1 MHSVIILAGG
11 FGKRMAESYPNTPK
25 VCIMLKHKPMIVHLL
40 QSVLKTQPSNIYI
53 VVGKSGKI
61 IQETIENYITDKE
74 EMSIIKYVIQGAALG
89 TGHAVQVCVTELYK
103 VQNQEILILC
113 GDVPLTSSYTLND
126 ILKKKNNII
135 VTTEKYNPAGMGRVI
150 MNDKKIIKITEDRDC
165 TEEEKKIKKVNCG
178 IYKINGR
185 SLFSNLY
192 KLENN
197 NAASEY
203 YLTDIVEILH
213 KNEQYMNEYLMPCE
227 KMYEVLGANTID
239 QLHELEH
246 YM

>member
-1 MHSVIILAGG
+1 
-11 FGKRMAESYPNTPK
+11 
-25 VCIMLKHKPMIVHLL
+25 
-40 QSVLKTQPSNIYI
+40 
-53 VVGKSGKI
+53 
-61 IQETIENYITDKE
+61 
-74 EMSIIKYVIQGAALG
+74 
-89 TGHAVQVCVTELYK
+89 
-103 VQNQEILILC
+103 
-113 GDVPLTSSYTLND
+113 
-126 ILKKKNNII
+126 
-135 VTTEKYNPAGMGRVI
+135 MGRVI